1 MLAEIIRWI
10 RELASRFAP
19 PQPCPVPV
27 RRAPSVEK
35 NNSRNSRGL
44 LAPGYYFSAR
54 RTPHAPRRS
63 PPSAFRLPPS
73 GFTLV
78 EMLVVITIMMI
89 LVAAAA
95 TMMQPGTES
104 RRTRE
109 AARMVNV
116 YLSSA
121 RNRAMETGR
130 PCGVIFRN
138 FGTPGFAMNADQC
151 EVPVCFAGYADSA
164 MAKVTWPNVNNNV
177 VYAEL
182 TEGPATGM
190 IRRGDV
196 MQFNGQGPYY
206 AVADDS
212 ENAID
217 TDTKYLTGAK
227 IKLTFDSGQIVPW
240 TPTETLVPFRIFR
253 APMKGAATP
262 LQLPASSAVDLYW
275 SGSGGGYFGSDSAF
289 TSTVSDVT
297 ILFSPNGSVDRV
309 YTGQG
314 YQSVTEPIFLLIG
327 NRERVDNTP
336 PATPTAENKSS
347 WANWQDLE
355 TGLWVTINPHT
366 GVINTEPVGSSNGGM
381 PGDVAAARG
390 LAAQAKGMGGR

>member
-1 MLAEIIRWI
+1 
-10 RELASRFAP
+10 
-19 PQPCPVPV
+19 
-27 RRAPSVEK
+27 
-35 NNSRNSRGL
+35 
-44 LAPGYYFSAR
+44 
-54 RTPHAPRRS
+54 
-63 PPSAFRLPPS
+63 
-73 GFTLV
+73 
-78 EMLVVITIMMI
+78 MLVVITIMMI

-151 EVPVCFAGYADSA
+151 EVPACFAGYADSA

-212 ENAID
+212 END
-217 TDTKYLTGAK
+217 LDENRYLKVAK

-240 TPTETLVPFRIFR
+240 TSTETLVPFRIFR

-262 LQLPASSAVDLYW
+262 LQLPASSVVDLYW
-275 SGSGGGYFGSDSAF
+275 SGSGSGYFGSDSAF
-289 TSTVSDVT
+289 TSSVNDVT

-309 YTGQG
+309 YTGTG
-314 YQSVTEPIFLLIG
+314 YINVTEPIFLLIG
-327 NRERVDNTP
+327 NRERVGVLSDVVS
-336 PATPTAENKSS
+336 PTAENKSK
-347 WANWQDLE
+347 WMNWQDLE